1 MSYESCEEL
10 GVFYIPARILTTF
23 QNDYP
28 YIQELIEYKR
38 DGTLLYLKSLDAI
51 AFYDGNFGLDVKSDV
66 KDFQEF
72 IEFSRNYTRH
82 FVQDG
87 LQKYQKEEKDIDDKK
102 KNYSILDMGILGPA
116 IETISNT
123 INREYLDKFPQWP
136 TSGTQEGYIELN
148 VKNFQET
155 GKLRIYWLCR
165 GTIFVKDTRYSSPR
179 NGCNYSAEFSGKPEF
194 QLSYF
199 DLNKIRQCNEMAQK
213 NMKQIKVLI
222 DKLEEKYLEQS
233 LTKLL
238 SNIDL

>member
-1 MSYESCEEL
+1 MEFL
-10 GVFYIPARILTTF
+10 PHGILAAF

-38 DGTLLYLKSLDAI
+38 DGTLLFLKSLGAI
-51 AFYDGNFGLDVKSDV
+51 AFYNGNFGLDVKCNV

-72 IEFSRNYTRH
+72 IEFSRNYTRN

-87 LQKYQKEEKDIDDKK
+87 VQKYQNDEKDADDKK
-102 KNYSILDMGILGPA
+102 KYSILDMGILEPA
-116 IETISNT
+116 IERISNT
-123 INREYLDKFPQWP
+123 INQEHLKKFPKWP

-155 GKLRIYWLCR
+155 GLLRIYSLCR

-179 NGCNYSAEFSGKPEF
+179 NGCNYRAEFSGKPEF

-199 DLNKIRQCNEMAQK
+199 DLSKIRQCNEMAHQ
-213 NMKQIKVLI
+213 NMKQMKVVI

-233 LTKLL
+233 LSKLII
-238 SNIDL
+238 NFDL

>member
-1 MSYESCEEL
+1 ML
-10 GVFYIPARILTTF
+10 MT
-23 QNDYP
+23 
-28 YIQELIEYKR
+28 
-38 DGTLLYLKSLDAI
+38 
-51 AFYDGNFGLDVKSDV
+51 
-66 KDFQEF
+66 
-72 IEFSRNYTRH
+72 
-82 FVQDG
+82 
-87 LQKYQKEEKDIDDKK
+87 KK
-102 KNYSILDMGILGPA
+102 KFKILDMGILGPA

-155 GKLRIYWLCR
+155 GLSRIYSLCR

-199 DLNKIRQCNEMAQK
+199 DLDKIRQCNEMAQK
-213 NMKQIKVLI
+213 NMEKIKVII

>member
-1 MSYESCEEL
+1 MSCVEL
-10 GVFYIPARILTTF
+10 VVSYIPHDILTAF

-38 DGTLLYLKSLDAI
+38 DGTLLFLKSQGAI
-51 AFYDGNFGLDVKSDV
+51 AFYNGNFGLDVKSDV

-72 IEFSRNYTRH
+72 IEFSKNYTRK

-87 LQKYQKEEKDIDDKK
+87 LQKYQNDEKDDDDKK
-102 KNYSILDMGILGPA
+102 KKFKILDMGILGPA

-123 INREYLDKFPQWP
+123 INREYLDKFSQWP

-155 GKLRIYWLCR
+155 GKLRIYWLSR

-179 NGCNYSAEFSGKPEF
+179 NGCNYRAEFSGKPEF

-199 DLNKIRQCNEMAQK
+199 DLDKIRQCNEMAQK

>member
-1 MSYESCEEL
+1 MSCESCEEL
-10 GVFYIPARILTTF
+10 VVSYIPHGILTAF

-38 DGTLLYLKSLDAI
+38 DGTLLYLKSQGAI
-51 AFYDGNFGLDVKSDV
+51 AFYNGNFGLDVKCNV

-72 IEFSRNYTRH
+72 IEFSRNYTRI

-87 LQKYQKEEKDIDDKK
+87 LMKYKEEEIDIDDKK
-102 KNYSILDMGILGPA
+102 KKYSILDMGILVPA
-116 IETISNT
+116 IEKISNT
-123 INREYLDKFPQWP
+123 INREYLDRFSQWP
-136 TSGTQEGYIELN
+136 TSGTQEDYIELN

-155 GKLRIYWLCR
+155 GKLRIYSVCR

-179 NGCNYSAEFSGKPEF
+179 NGCNYRAEFSGKPEF

-213 NMKQIKVLI
+213 NMEKIKVLI

>member
-1 MSYESCEEL
+1 MSCEEL
-10 GVFYIPARILTTF
+10 VVSYIPHGILTAF

-38 DGTLLYLKSLDAI
+38 DGTLLY
-51 AFYDGNFGLDVKSDV
+51 FGLDVKSDV
-66 KDFQEF
+66 KDWQEF
-72 IEFSRNYTRH
+72 IEFSRNYTRK

-87 LQKYQKEEKDIDDKK
+87 LQKYQNDEKDVDDRKK
-102 KNYSILDMGILGPA
+102 KFKILDMGILGPA

-123 INREYLDKFPQWP
+123 INREYLDKFPKWP

-155 GKLRIYWLCR
+155 GKLRIYWLSR

-179 NGCNYSAEFSGKPEF
+179 NGCNYRAEFSGKPEF

-199 DLNKIRQCNEMAQK
+199 DLDKIRQCNEMAQK
-213 NMKQIKVLI
+213 NMKQIKVII
-222 DKLEEKYLEQS
+222 DRLEEKYLDQS
-233 LTKLL
+233 LSKLL

>member
-1 MSYESCEEL
+1 MEFL
-10 GVFYIPARILTTF
+10 PNDILIAF

-38 DGTLLYLKSLDAI
+38 DGTLLFLKSQGAI
-51 AFYDGNFGLDVKSDV
+51 AFYNGNFGLDVKSDV

-72 IEFSRNYTRH
+72 IEFSRNYTRK

-87 LQKYQKEEKDIDDKK
+87 LQKYQNDEKDVDDKK
-102 KNYSILDMGILGPA
+102 KKFKLLDMGIWGPA
-116 IETISNT
+116 IETTSNT
-123 INREYLDKFPQWP
+123 INQEQLKKFPKWP

-155 GKLRIYWLCR
+155 GKLRIYWLSR

-179 NGCNYSAEFSGKPEF
+179 NGCNYRAEFSGKPEF

-233 LTKLL
+233 LSKLL